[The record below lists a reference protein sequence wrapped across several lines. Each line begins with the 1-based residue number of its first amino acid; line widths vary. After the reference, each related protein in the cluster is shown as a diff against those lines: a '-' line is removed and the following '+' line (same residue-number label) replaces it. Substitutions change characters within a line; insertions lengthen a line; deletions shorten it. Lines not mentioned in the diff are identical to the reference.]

1 MEVTVSSNV
10 TIKLSPEALAF
21 ADLLAA
27 GANPPDQ
34 IEIIRA
40 RSESLHGAASEP
52 ESVTYRD
59 VDANGVPAI
68 WVQPAVADD
77 SFVLLHSHAGG
88 SVTTS
93 AAVDRKL
100 TGHIASP
107 VGVPALVLDYRRAPE
122 DKYPAQV
129 DDVESAFEWLLW
141 QGYDAEKIITIGHS
155 IGGFLAV
162 AVALRRRDAGK
173 ALPGAIVSISPWCDL
188 EIANPAI
195 EENAET
201 DKLLSRQVLEF
212 FRDAWIGGTGVAAD
226 DVRINLNRADLSGLP
241 PTLVSWGT
249 YEVLAGEDEEF
260 AARLKDAGVPAE
272 ALPVAGAQH
281 SYVWAAGRVPET
293 DRAIAQ
299 MAAWLRSTLP
309 IAAK

>member
-1 MEVTVSSNV
+1 MEVTVSGNV
-10 TIKLSPEALAF
+10 RIKLSPEALTF
-21 ADLLAA
+21 ADFLAA

-40 RSESLHGAASEP
+40 RSEGLHGAASEP
-52 ESVTYRD
+52 ENVTYRD

-93 AAVDRKL
+93 ASVDRKL
-100 TGHIASP
+100 AGHIASA

-129 DDVESAFEWLLW
+129 DDVESAFEWLLSR
-141 QGYDAEKIITIGHS
+141 GYDAEDIITIGHS

-162 AVALRRRDAGK
+162 AVALRLRDAGK

-226 DVRINLNRADLSGLP
+226 DARINLNRADLSGLP

-260 AARLKDAGVPAE
+260 AARLKDAGVPTGV
-272 ALPVAGAQH
+272 LPVAGAQH

-293 DRAIAQ
+293 DRAIAHI
-299 MAAWLRSTLP
+299 ASWVRSILP
-309 IAAK
+309 ITA